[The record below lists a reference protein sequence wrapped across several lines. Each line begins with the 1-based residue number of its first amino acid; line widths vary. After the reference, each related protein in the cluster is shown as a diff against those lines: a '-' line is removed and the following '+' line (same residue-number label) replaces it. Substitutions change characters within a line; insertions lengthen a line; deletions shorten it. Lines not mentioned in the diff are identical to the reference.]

1 MALVEGT
8 GISKR
13 FGGIVALDDVS
24 ISHRCPARR
33 WASWARTGPGRRRL
47 FDCLNGVR
55 RFDAGEI
62 CFEGRRI
69 DRLPV
74 YERARLGIG
83 RTFQRLELFAGMSP
97 REHLMVAE
105 RVHRGDG
112 RLWKDLIGR
121 GRARARWPA
130 VEELLAELGLT
141 EVADDPIESLS
152 QGHGR
157 LVELG
162 RALVQDPLL
171 LLLDEPS
178 SGLDTRETVGF
189 AGRPARGARPPQD
202 GHVPRRARPRLRPP
216 RRRADYVLDFGK
228 MIASGPVD
236 EVLAEPRRAPCLSRR
251 GPMTAADRPR
261 PDRRP
266 SRRPA
271 PGPRCSSFV
280 TSRPPTAVSGPC
292 SGCRCRSPPARS
304 PRSWAPTAPAS
315 PPSPAS
321 RPGSCR

>member
-1 MALVEGT
+1 MRHPD
-8 GISKR
+8 S
-13 FGGIVALDDVS
+13 
-24 ISHRCPARR
+24 
-33 WASWARTGPGRRRL
+33 
-47 FDCLNGVR
+47 
-55 RFDAGEI
+55 GEI
-62 CFEGRRI
+62 CFEGRRM

-121 GRARARWPA
+121 GRARTPVAR
-130 VEELLAELGLT
+130 VEELLVELGLE

-178 SGLDTRETVGF
+178 SGFDTREASAF
-189 AGRPARGARPPQD
+189 AAVLVEVRS
-202 GHVPRRARPRLRPP
+202 RRETAMLLVEHDLDFV
-216 RRRADYVLDFGK
+216 RRVVERTYVLDFGK
-228 MIASGPVD
+228 VIASGPVE
-236 EVLAEPRRAPCLSRR
+236 EVLADPVVRRAYL
-251 GPMTAADRPR
+251 GEAT
-261 PDRRP
+261 
-266 SRRPA
+266 
-271 PGPRCSSFV
+271 
-280 TSRPPTAVSGPC
+280 
-292 SGCRCRSPPARS
+292 
-304 PRSWAPTAPAS
+304 
-315 PPSPAS
+315 
-321 RPGSCR
+321 